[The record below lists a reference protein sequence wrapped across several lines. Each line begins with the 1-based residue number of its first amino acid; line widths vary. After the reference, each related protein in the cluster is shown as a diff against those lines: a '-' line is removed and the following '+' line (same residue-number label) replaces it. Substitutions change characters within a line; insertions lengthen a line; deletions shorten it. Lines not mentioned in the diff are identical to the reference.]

1 MERKTRWNT
10 NKEWQ
15 KGWGGG
21 GREGR
26 KKDGER
32 GDSMGG

>member
-15 KGWGGG
+15 FEKGGG
-21 GREGR
+21 GEGG

>member
-21 GREGR
+21 REGR